1 VIQKVNVFVPPASC
15 LITSYNSTVASGLT
29 GGTIS
34 ATSTFTPTI
43 NSATSLSLT
52 GAPTGDYI
60 ISFTMGESLVNT
72 PPSMSCVTNCS
83 FINLLEGGDA
93 TDIVSLTDYNTVSS
107 FVSTINVSGVN
118 PSITVNINGNL
129 QIVNWSLFVI
139 AIPF

>member
-1 VIQKVNVFVPPASC
+1 VTQKVNVFVSPASC

-60 ISFTMGESLVNT
+60 ISFTLYESLVNT

-83 FINLLEGGDA
+83 FINLLQGGAA
-93 TDIVSLTDYNTVSS
+93 TDTVNLTDYNLNSS
-107 FVSTINVSGVN
+107 FVATINVSGVN
-118 PSITVNINGNL
+118 PKITVNINGNSSAE
-129 QIVNWSLFVI
+129 NWSLFVI